1 MLIDLD
7 APLVEPATERAMD
20 EAIAAQHAA
29 EAARGHLGMSG
40 IGGPCD
46 RLQWLKL
53 HWSLPD
59 NPSPRILR
67 VFKVG
72 NLLETAMIE
81 WLRLIPGVELHTE
94 DQKTGKQINFS
105 LFGGH
110 FGGSLDGV
118 IKGIPEAPKPW
129 HVWENKTANTK
140 RFAELKK
147 IGIKAW
153 APEYWSQAQ
162 CYMGSI
168 GMDRALFTVINKDDS
183 SIYTER
189 LQYEPMAW
197 DALQA
202 KALRILE
209 AEQPPEGAWKSPD
222 HFESKMKLNA
232 DSAPVYFGK
241 ELPAPNCRNCRFS
254 APVLEGEGARWL
266 CRKEARLL
274 SLAEQ
279 RKGCDQHEYI
289 TGLMPFE
296 SVGETATGIAYKYK
310 DGGEFINGPVATGN
324 SFSSNELF
332 HLGKTAFAPSIMRA
346 FDLSVFRTEYGG
358 RFVHGSKEQNS
369 EAWKV
374 ARHA

>member
-1 MLIDLD
+1 MQIDLD
-7 APLVEPATERAMD
+7 TPLIEPATDRAID
-20 EAIAAQHAA
+20 EAMAAQHAA
-29 EAARGHLGMSG
+29 ESLRGHLGMSA

-46 RLQWLKL
+46 RLLWLKL

-72 NLLETAMIE
+72 NLLEDAMVG
-81 WLRLIPGVELHTE
+81 WLRLIPGVELHTA
-94 DQKTGKQINFS
+94 DAKTGKQINFS

-118 IKGIPEAPKPW
+118 IKGIPEAPKTW
-129 HVWENKTANTK
+129 HVWECKTANTK
-140 RFAELKK
+140 RFADLKK

-153 APEYWSQAQ
+153 APEYWSQSQ

-189 LQYEPMAW
+189 LNYEPMAW

-202 KALRILE
+202 KALRLLE
-209 AEQPPEGAWKSPD
+209 AEQPPEGLWKSPD

-232 DSAPVYFGK
+232 DSAPIYFK
-241 ELPAPNCRNCRFS
+241 KQLPEPNCRNCRFS

-274 SLAEQ
+274 SLTEQ
-279 RKGCDQHEYI
+279 RKGCDLHNYI
-289 TGLMPFE
+289 TGLMPFKLVEE
-296 SVGETATGIAYKYK
+296 SANGVTYQRDNGETI
-310 DGGEFINGPVATGN
+310 INAPVAGDNT
-324 SFSSNELF
+324 FSSNELF
-332 HLGKTAFAPSIMRA
+332 HAGHAGFASGVMTAPDIA
-346 FDLSVFRTEYGG
+346 VWRTEFGG
-358 RFVHGSKEQNS
+358 RIVAGSLPGMGECQ
-369 EAWKV
+369 
-374 ARHA
+374 

>member
-1 MLIDLD
+1 MQTIDLD
-7 APLVEPATERAMD
+7 APLIEPATERAIDDAM
-20 EAIAAQHAA
+20 AKAQSMSSM
-29 EAARGHLGMSG
+29 RGHLGMSA

-46 RLQWLKL
+46 RLLWLKFR
-53 HWSLPD
+53 WSLPD

-72 NLLETAMIE
+72 HMLEMAMVD
-81 WLRLIPGVELHTE
+81 WLRMVPGVELHTE

-118 IKGIPEAPKPW
+118 IKGIPEAPKAW
-129 HVWENKTANTK
+129 HVWECKTANTK

-147 IGIKAW
+147 TGIKAW

-189 LQYEPMAW
+189 LNYEPMAW

-202 KALRILE
+202 RAQRLLE
-209 AEQPPEGAWKSPD
+209 SDQPPDGTWKSPD

-232 DSAPVYFGK
+232 DSAPIYFKK

-254 APVLEGEGARWL
+254 APVLEGQWARWL
-266 CRKEARLL
+266 CRKKAHLL
-274 SLAEQ
+274 SLPEQ
-279 RKGCDQHEYI
+279 RNGCDQHEYI
-289 TGLMPFE
+289 TGLMPLTFT
-296 SVGETATGIAYKYK
+296 GEVQHGMAYKNT
-310 DGGEFINGPVATGN
+310 DGSTVVNGPVAGDDT
-324 SFSSNELF
+324 FSSNELF
-332 HLGKTAFAPSIMRA
+332 HMGHTGFTPSLMSAP
-346 FDLSVFRTEYGG
+346 DLAVFRTEFGG
-358 RFVHGSKEQNS
+358 RFVSGSLV
-369 EAWKV
+369 EAP
-374 ARHA
+374 